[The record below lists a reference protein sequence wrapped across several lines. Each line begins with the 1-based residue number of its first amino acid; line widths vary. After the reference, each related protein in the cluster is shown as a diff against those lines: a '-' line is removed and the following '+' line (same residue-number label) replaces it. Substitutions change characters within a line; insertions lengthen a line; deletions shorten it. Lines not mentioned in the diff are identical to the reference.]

1 MLVIDQARNNGAAEA
16 SVGDTFRVQLSEN
29 PTTGYRWH
37 LQSVGYSVLRVIDD
51 SFEASAGGSG
61 VGGIRRWIFVADHL
75 GLMVLKMELR
85 RSWQPQAVDTFSVTI
100 HVKAR

>member
-1 MLVIDQARNNGAAEA
+1 MPVIDQTQNNGAAEA

-37 LQSVGYSVLRVIDD
+37 LQSAGYSALRMIDD

-61 VGGIRRWIFVADHL
+61 AGGIRRWIFMADHP
-75 GLMVLKMELR
+75 GLIVLKMELR
-85 RSWQPQAVDTFSVTI
+85 RSWQPQPVDTFSVTI
-100 HVKAR
+100 RVKPR